1 MQTDKVRGVMQSVA
15 WIQEQRTISR
25 NLKCLFLHFLE
36 LSVLFSDVPPQRVAS
51 CLCLEGKV
59 VVGIVG
65 GCCFIEHLLCTQ
77 CEMLCFPNISFFKVH
92 SVPGRFKGEESYP
105 EREGVWPLRREG
117 SWAH

>member
-1 MQTDKVRGVMQSVA
+1 MQTDKVSGVMQSVA
-15 WIQEQRTISR
+15 WIQEQQMMSR

-51 CLCLEGKV
+51 CLCSEGKV

-65 GCCFIEHLLCTQ
+65 GCYFIEHLLCTQ
-77 CEMLCFPNISFFKVH
+77 HEMLCFPNISFFKVH
-92 SVPGRFKGEESYP
+92 NVPGRFKWEKSCS

-117 SWAH
+117 SWTH